1 MEEHNALVVFQN
13 KKIRRLWHNGEWH
26 FSVVDIVEVL
36 TDSSDARNYWKVL
49 KHRLNKEGSEVV
61 TNCNQL
67 KLLASDDKYY
77 LTDCANTKTLFRVI
91 QSIPSSKAEPFK
103 QWLAQVGYERVE
115 EIHNPELAQARMR
128 EIYKAK
134 GYSDEWIE
142 KRVRGIAV
150 RQELTDE
157 WKKRKVEEER
167 EFAILTN
174 DISKATFGKTV
185 EEYKEFKGLKR
196 ESLRDHMN
204 VLELIF
210 TMLGEAS
217 TTRIA
222 RNKNAQGFSENED
235 AAKEGG
241 SVAGIARKELEKKS
255 GEKVPSE
262 DNYLNMPESRKR
274 LENKE
279 KGK

>member
-1 MEEHNALVVFQN
+1 MDAGKAMVVFQGKN
-13 KKIRRLWHNGEWH
+13 IRRAWHNNEWY
-26 FSVVDIVEVL
+26 FSVVDVVAAL
-36 TDSSDARNYWKVL
+36 TESGRARKYWSDL
-49 KHRLNKEGSEVV
+49 KIKLTEEGFELSAKIG
-61 TNCNQL
+61 QL
-67 KLLASDDKYY
+67 KLVSADGKSY
-77 LTDCANTKTLFRVI
+77 LTDCVNAKNAFRII
-91 QSIPSSKAEPFK
+91 QSIPSPKAEPFK

-204 VLELIF
+204 DLELIF

-217 TTRIA
+217 TTTIA
-222 RNKNAQGFSENED
+222 RSRDAQGFGQNKG
-235 AAKEGG
+235 AAREGG
-241 SVAGIARKELEKKS
+241 AVAGNARKELEQRS
-255 GEKVPSE
+255 GKPVTSKE
-262 DNYLNMPESRKR
+262 NYLDAPEKAKRK
-274 LENKE
+274 LMK
-279 KGK
+279 